1 MPALSDMLSE
11 YDINL
16 RPFAVELALPYVL
29 TVLLCTTD
37 EMPDTIIIPYHLLF
51 VNRKGEENGNN
62 FMFDLLLCSDL
73 RIV

>member
-16 RPFAVELALPYVL
+16 RPLAVELALPYVL

-51 VNRKGEENGNN
+51 VNRKGEENHGNSIYI
-62 FMFDLLLCSDL
+62 LSEKW
-73 RIV
+73 